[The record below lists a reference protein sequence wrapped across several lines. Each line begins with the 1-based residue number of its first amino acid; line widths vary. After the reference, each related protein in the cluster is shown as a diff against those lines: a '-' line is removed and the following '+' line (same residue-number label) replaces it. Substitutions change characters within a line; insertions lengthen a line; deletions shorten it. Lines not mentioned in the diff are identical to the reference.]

1 MAGQQ
6 DLPDITEGEDAGFS
20 VLDVANPSKPV
31 PDVRR
36 HLPGDLGEHDWPDIT
51 EGEDA
56 GVPALDVEN
65 PSKPVPDLRRH
76 LPRDHG
82 QQYLP
87 DIFFFFFSIFLFIF

>member
-1 MAGQQ
+1 M
-6 DLPDITEGEDAGFS
+6 
-20 VLDVANPSKPV
+20 
-31 PDVRR
+31 
-36 HLPGDLGEHDWPDIT
+36 PGDLGEQDWPDIT

-65 PSKPVPDLRRH
+65 LSKPVPDLRRH

-87 DIFFFFFSIFLFIF
+87 DIFFSFFYISFYLLILN

>member
-1 MAGQQ
+1 M
-6 DLPDITEGEDAGFS
+6 
-20 VLDVANPSKPV
+20 ANPSKPV

-36 HLPGDLGEHDWPDIT
+36 HLQGDLGEQDWPDIT

-65 PSKPVPDLRRH
+65 LSKPVPDLRRH

-87 DIFFFFFSIFLFIF
+87 DIFFFFFLYFFLFINIKLIF